1 MRNLHL
7 LLTFGILISLFSC
20 TSNKKLT
27 YIQGNYASGKSYN
40 SIDTAQYRL
49 KTNDQLHI
57 KIQGLGVDNEVES
70 QFNVQ
75 RVQSTNTNNIS
86 LFLSSYQV
94 DEEGN
99 IILPMI
105 GKQNVKGLSIEQAR
119 KNIDKEISKYLKNFT
134 ITIKLV
140 NFKITVLGEVK
151 TPGLRYV
158 YEEQIS
164 IFQALGMAGDLTEF
178 GNRKEVRIV
187 RNVNGKNTIY
197 NLDITRPDI
206 VASAFYYLQP
216 NDVIYIQPL
225 ATRRYGLDDNW
236 VQIALSAA
244 TTLILFLNYFTN

>member
-27 YIQGNYASGKSYN
+27 YIQGTYASGKSYN
-40 SIDTAQYRL
+40 SVDTAQYRL

-119 KNIDKEISKYLKNFT
+119 KKIDKEISKYLKNFT

-178 GNRKEVRIV
+178 GNRKEVRIL

-197 NLDITRPDI
+197 NVDITRPDI
-206 VASAFYYLQP
+206 VASALYYLQP

-244 TTLILFLNYFTN
+244 TTLILFLNYFTK